1 MEQDAV
7 LELLRCPRTGSRL
20 QRSGSRLE
28 ASASAGPAT
37 YDIIDG
43 FPVLVDFEQSILQR
57 QEVCTVG
64 SVVRRRAYG
73 GLLAAAKRLVSPPK
87 PATASNIAHLQ
98 ELLQD
103 GVPRPRILIVG
114 GGTIGQGMT
123 PLYEDPGLDLV
134 AFDIYGSPS
143 VQFVADAHRLPLPDA
158 SFDAVIIQAV
168 LEHVLEPVQVV
179 AEIHRVLRP
188 EGMVYAETPFLQH
201 VHEGP
206 YDFTRFTESGHRYL
220 FRQFDVIRAGASAG
234 AGTQLLWSVDN
245 FCRGLFRS
253 RTAGKVAKLLF
264 FWLPRLDRFI
274 PAAYNVDA
282 ASGVYF
288 LGRRRIA
295 PDPALDMVAYYQGA
309 QR

>member
-123 PLYEDPGLDLV
+123 PLFEDPGLDLV

-234 AGTQLLWSVDN
+234 
-245 FCRGLFRS
+245 
-253 RTAGKVAKLLF
+253 KVAKLLF